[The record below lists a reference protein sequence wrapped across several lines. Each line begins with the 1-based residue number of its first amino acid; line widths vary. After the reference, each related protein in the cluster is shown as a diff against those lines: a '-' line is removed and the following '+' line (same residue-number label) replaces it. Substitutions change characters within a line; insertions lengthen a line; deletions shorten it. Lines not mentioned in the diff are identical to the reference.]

1 MDWDRLRIFHAA
13 AAAGSFTHAG
23 EQLGL
28 SQSAVSR
35 QIRALEDSVKAPL
48 FHRHARGLI
57 LTEQGELLYR
67 TAHDV
72 LAKLAMAEAMLA
84 DSRERP
90 SGELRI
96 AAPITFGSVWIA
108 PRLAE
113 FADMYPEVT
122 LRLLLE
128 DRELDLGMRE
138 ADVGIRVRTPT
149 QADLVQ
155 RRLMTLHSHLYA
167 APEYLR
173 RRGSP
178 QSLDQLVGH
187 RLITYGEDAPAYLT
201 NVNWMMGLPPLRS
214 AGVRPVLQV
223 SNVFAIMQAV
233 ENGLGIA
240 SLPDYAVQG
249 NSRVVRILPEIQ
261 GPENEAFFVYPEELR
276 NSKRIAVFRDFIV
289 RKVAEWRF

>member
-90 SGELRI
+90 SGELRV
-96 AAPITFGSVWIA
+96 AAPLTFGSVWIA
-108 PRLAE
+108 PRLSE
-113 FADMYPEVT
+113 FCDLYPDVT
-122 LRLLLE
+122 LRLILE

-138 ADVGIRVRTPT
+138 ADVGIRVRPPT
-149 QADLVQ
+149 QPDLIQ

-173 RRGSP
+173 RRGTP
-178 QSLDQLVGH
+178 QSVEQLAKH
-187 RLITYGEDAPAYLT
+187 RLITYGEDAPTSLT
-201 NVNWMMGLPPLRS
+201 TVNWVLELPGLKGLE
-214 AGVRPVLQV
+214 VQPVLQV

-233 ENGLGIA
+233 ESGLGIA

-249 NSRVVRILPEIQ
+249 NSRVVRVLPEVQ
-261 GPENEAFFVYPEELR
+261 GPENEAFFTYPEELR
-276 NSKRIAVFRDFIV
+276 NSKRIAVFREFIV